1 MVQIDLDPTCIDIQ
15 SLMFFSPETFRELCS
30 VESNGLK
37 PKWAL
42 KLKVE

>member
-1 MVQIDLDPTCIDIQ
+1 MVRIDLDPACIDIQ
-15 SLMFFSPETFRELCS
+15 SLMFFTLETFRELCS

-42 KLKVE
+42 ELKVE